1 MVNSTIINAL
11 QSIAPVYPDFY
22 TAKEKEYIVFT
33 YDISP
38 RLFGDNDAEYDI
50 FNVRIDYVA
59 PAKQNVIRKRVA
71 IIKAL
76 KEIGTYPTEVNASI
90 DEYQHYVYE
99 NEMVDV
105 AI

>member
-11 QSIAPVYPDFY
+11 QHIAPVYPDFY

-33 YDISP
+33 FDIRP
-38 RLFGDNDAEYDI
+38 RLFGDDDAEYNLFD
-50 FNVRIDYVA
+50 VRIDYIA
-59 PAKQNVIRKRVA
+59 PCKENVIRKRVA

-99 NEMVDV
+99 TEMVDV